1 MFTYLKLHNFKSF
14 GDIEFNFK
22 RTKKETKKFIAIY
35 GENGCGKSNFVS
47 AFEFFYSCM
56 TAFMM
61 RKAFEQYFTTKSDD
75 KSFSPF
81 FEVVRNDIIDF
92 PAYRMVECTE
102 PTTVEYGFMYNGKE
116 GHYKLVFTDS
126 IIEEEF
132 YYLVG
137 SKRGKLFSVKQN
149 GDDMEINIHASAF
162 SVEYKNEFEKELKK
176 FWGKNTFLGIF
187 FKELGEKNKRYID
200 ENVSKVFAD
209 VMMSLM
215 QTGVFA
221 VQDVDISAVFRKV
234 KCPSCFSPIS
244 ASGIIEPDGEKVLD
258 RNAEII
264 RSFFTQLYSDI
275 HDVYYEKNRF
285 EDRIEYKL
293 HIKKTIAGKI
303 RDVLFDY
310 ESTGTKKTLEIIN
323 AMVAVMNG
331 ATVIYDEIDEGIHDL
346 LMKSVISSL
355 NNNAKGQLI
364 ITTHNTL
371 LLETMDPQSAYV
383 IYVDCDGNKEAR
395 CCADY
400 GIRVQ
405 KTNNMRN
412 QYLKGMFGGIP
423 YTSDIDLSYMTFEDG
438 GDADGK

>member
-47 AFEFFYSCM
+47 AFDFLVSSYKTLF
-56 TAFMM
+56 
-61 RKAFEQYFTTKSDD
+61 
-75 KSFSPF
+75 
-81 FEVVRNDIIDF
+81 VRNVIDNLF
-92 PAYRMVECTE
+92 VNSEEDRIPLVIQKLIKNGIVEYSQYRMLECVE
-102 PTTVEYGFMYNGKE
+102 PTSVEYGFEINGKE
-116 GHYKLVFTDS
+116 GFYRLSFVDSVFDEVLYYKINNTRRGEVFHIKKSSEGIIIDINDS
-126 IIEEEF
+126 T
-132 YYLVG
+132 
-137 SKRGKLFSVKQN
+137 FSPAYRN
-149 GDDMEINIHASAF
+149 DFEI
-162 SVEYKNEFEKELKK
+162 ELKK
-176 FWGKNTFLGIF
+176 YWGKNTFLGIF
-187 FKELGEKNKRYID
+187 VKEFYEKNKQYITD
-200 ENVSKVFAD
+200 NVSEHFFEVMDFLFKINVFERDLKNSTFLKVPNA
-209 VMMSLM
+209 
-215 QTGVFA
+215 
-221 VQDVDISAVFRKV
+221 KE
-234 KCPSCFSPIS
+234 PI
-244 ASGIIEPDGEKVLD
+244 AANGIIAPDEENKLD
-258 RNAEII
+258 TNAEVIS
-264 RSFFTQLYSDI
+264 SFFTQLYSDI

-293 HIKKTIAGKI
+293 HIKKMISGKI

-355 NNNAKGQLI
+355 NSNAKGQLL

-383 IYVDCDGNKEAR
+383 IYADCDGNKEAR

-400 GIRVQ
+400 GVRVQ

-438 GDADGK
+438 GDADGE